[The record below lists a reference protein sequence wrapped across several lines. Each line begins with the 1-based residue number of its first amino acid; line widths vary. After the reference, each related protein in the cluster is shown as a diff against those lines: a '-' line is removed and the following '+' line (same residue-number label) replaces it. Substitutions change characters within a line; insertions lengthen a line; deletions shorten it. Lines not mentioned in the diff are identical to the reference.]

1 MRTVLT
7 IASVASGIAA
17 VMIVAGGNP
26 MEIAGLGIVS
36 VALSLAAS
44 VMPAIR
50 RRSDDR
56 QVRRG

>member
-7 IASVASGIAA
+7 IASVASGTAA
-17 VMIVAGGNP
+17 VMIVSGGNP

-36 VALSLAAS
+36 LSLSLAAS

-50 RRSDDR
+50 RWADDR
-56 QVRRG
+56 QVR